1 MNIKELIQKSFPSK
15 DLVVKNIIIQEKESD
30 GTPMKVVILGKRNDG
45 RYLIAEVEI
54 KNGNCDINKS
64 EYFKDFV
71 PAMSEYAKY
80 KRKVA

>member
-15 DLVVKNIIIQEKESD
+15 DIVVKNIIIQEKESD
-30 GTPMKVVILGKRNDG
+30 GTLMKVVILGKRNDG

-54 KNGNCDINKS
+54 KKENCDIKKP

-71 PAMSEYAKY
+71 SAMSEYAKY